1 MQAESADMQTRVH
14 FAIASMIF
22 FLSNPAAAA
31 GAAQV
36 PEADSVMLF
45 ALGVLGVI
53 VGRRAAMKKRDD

>member
-1 MQAESADMQTRVH
+1 MQTRVH

-22 FLSNPAAAA
+22 VLSSPAAAA